1 MVFRKDIGQF
11 TEWKSS
17 VCRRTIKGLM
27 MVGVKILLGSLVL
40 KLLLMFVH
48 LVKIRLLKFCFES
61 AKAHAV

>member
-27 MVGVKILLGSLVL
+27 MVGVKILLGSLVFKTL
-40 KLLLMFVH
+40 GQQEGLGSKLPQGSPF
-48 LVKIRLLKFCFES
+48 
-61 AKAHAV
+61 